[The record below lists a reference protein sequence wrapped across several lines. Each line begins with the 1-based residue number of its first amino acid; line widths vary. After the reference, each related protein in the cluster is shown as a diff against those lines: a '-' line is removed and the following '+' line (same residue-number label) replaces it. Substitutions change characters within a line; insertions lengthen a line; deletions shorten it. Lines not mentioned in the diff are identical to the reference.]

1 MINPSDEQGKA
12 IDAVVRWLRTPGGAP
27 FFYLAGYA
35 GTGKTTIAQV
45 IAAEVRGGAVH
56 FAAFTGKAASVLRRK
71 GCAGAST
78 IHRMIYKPTGDE
90 DGRPT
95 FVLRGPEDLRGA
107 LLIIDE
113 CSMVN
118 EKLGKDLLSFGIPIL
133 VLGDPAQLPPVS
145 GEGFFTR
152 GTPDV
157 LLTQIHRQA
166 EGSPILRLATM
177 AREGKYIP
185 TGKMFNPSGGGIAM
199 VSKWDDVTER
209 SKLSA
214 HQIIVGTNATRIAL
228 NRTIRESLQACGALP
243 PASPKTPWLPAPGD
257 KVICLRN
264 KHSRGLLNGSM
275 WRVDES
281 DLSGN
286 ETLVTMKV
294 SSIDDDAAVPLE
306 VMVPFQCFSGDK
318 SYKFPMNLAR
328 DYEEFTFGYAI
339 TAHKAQGSEW
349 QNVLVRN
356 QGFIFEEDRHKWLY
370 TAITRASENLI
381 LAS

>member
-1 MINPSDEQGKA
+1 MINPSDEQAKA
-12 IDAVVRWLRTPGGAP
+12 IAAVMRWLRAP
-27 FFYLAGYA
+27 SAKPWFYLAGYA

-78 IHRMIYKPTGDE
+78 IHRLIYKPVGE
-90 DGRPT
+90 ENNRPT
-95 FVLRGPEDLRGA
+95 FVLRNPEDLRGA

-118 EKLGKDLLSFGIPIL
+118 EKLGADLLSFGIPIL

-177 AREGKYIP
+177 AREGRYIP
-185 TGKMFNPSGGGIAM
+185 MGKAYNPSGGGMA
-199 VSKWDDVTER
+199 VVLKWDDVADR
-209 SKLSA
+209 SKLTA

-228 NRTIRESLQACGALP
+228 NRTIRESLQDCGALP
-243 PASPKTPWLPAPGD
+243 RTPPNTPWLPAPGD

-286 ETLVTMKV
+286 ETIVTMKV
-294 SSIDDDAAVPLE
+294 SSLDDDAAVPLE

-318 SYKFPMNLAR
+318 SYKFPMHLAR
-328 DYEEFTFGYAI
+328 NYEEFTYGYAI

-349 QNVLVRN
+349 QNVLIRN
-356 QGFIFEEDRHKWLY
+356 QGFIFGEDRHRWTY

-381 LAS
+381 LAN